1 MFLFIH
7 LFMNNLISSLYLLK
21 GLSTNKHVTFYIF
34 ISTMLS
40 NFCLKQLTLRIHQ
53 TLFSTLLHSDRLTIN
68 AECPMRLMNFPMD
81 GHACPLKFGSCEWL
95 FLLRLVGLTDGVTL
109 KWSLCH
115 RVTDHLTRCL
125 RRFQSETSHTA
136 HLGTQNK

>member
-1 MFLFIH
+1 MKGSL
-7 LFMNNLISSLYLLK
+7 SSLYLLK
-21 GLSTNKHVTFYIF
+21 GLSSNKHVALYIF
-34 ISTMLS
+34 IGTMLFFLCVCFV
-40 NFCLKQLTLRIHQ
+40 FCLKQLTLCINQ
-53 TLFSTLLHSDRLTIN
+53 TLFSTIFHSDRLTIN

-125 RRFQSETSHTA
+125 QRFQYETSHTVC
-136 HLGTQNK
+136 LGTQNK